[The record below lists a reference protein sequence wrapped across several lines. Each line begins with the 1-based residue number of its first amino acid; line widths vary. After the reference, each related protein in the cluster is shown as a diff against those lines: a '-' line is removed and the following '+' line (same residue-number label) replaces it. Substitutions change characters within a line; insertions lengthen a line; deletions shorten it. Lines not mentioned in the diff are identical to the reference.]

1 MEHIAL
7 AWHWKKGVI
16 SPIVGATKISHL
28 DRAVKALDIELS
40 DSDVIYLEELYR
52 AHEVILTKVEN

>member
-1 MEHIAL
+1 M
-7 AWHWKKGVI
+7 I
-16 SPIVGATKISHL
+16 SPIVGATKIYHL
-28 DRAVKALDIELS
+28 DGAVKALDIELS